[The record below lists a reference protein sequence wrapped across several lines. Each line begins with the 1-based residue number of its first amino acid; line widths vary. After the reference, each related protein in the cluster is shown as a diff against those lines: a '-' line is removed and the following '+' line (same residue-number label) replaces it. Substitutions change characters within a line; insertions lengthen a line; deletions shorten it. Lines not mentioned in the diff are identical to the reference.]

1 MKNENKIVYM
11 LYDWTDEIV
20 KLLTYD
26 KDQIYIK
33 IGKDAMND
41 EIIDNYK
48 IIEINLNEVEE
59 WLSGKNT
66 KQIMI

>member
-41 EIIDNYK
+41 EIIDDYK

-59 WLSGKNT
+59 
-66 KQIMI
+66 

>member
-59 WLSGKNT
+59 
-66 KQIMI
+66 

>member
-11 LYDWTDEIV
+11 LYDWTDEIA

-41 EIIDNYK
+41 EIIDDYK

-59 WLSGKNT
+59 
-66 KQIMI
+66 